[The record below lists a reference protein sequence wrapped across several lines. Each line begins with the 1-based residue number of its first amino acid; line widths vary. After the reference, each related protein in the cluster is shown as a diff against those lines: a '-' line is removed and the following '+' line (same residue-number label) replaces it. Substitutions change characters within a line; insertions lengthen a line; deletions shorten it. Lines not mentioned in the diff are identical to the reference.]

1 MKTKILLLM
10 AKQTLTQA
18 LASSEVAKNI
28 AMHWNINNVSF
39 LFQISKKVAYKASQN
54 DQRIKRLAQTLK
66 ESALSDNAKISD
78 KFTLIAQIF

>member
-1 MKTKILLLM
+1 MKTNILLLM

-39 LFQISKKVAYKASQN
+39 LFQISKKAAYKASKN
-54 DQRIKRLAQTLK
+54 D
-66 ESALSDNAKISD
+66 
-78 KFTLIAQIF
+78 

>member
-39 LFQISKKVAYKASQN
+39 LFQISKKAAYKASKN
-54 DQRIKRLAQTLK
+54 DQRILRLAQTL
-66 ESALSDNAKISD
+66 
-78 KFTLIAQIF
+78 

>member
-28 AMHWNINNVSF
+28 AMHWNINNVRF
-39 LFQISKKVAYKASQN
+39 LFQISKKTAYKAFKN
-54 DQRIKRLAQTLK
+54 DQRIKRLAQTL
-66 ESALSDNAKISD
+66 
-78 KFTLIAQIF
+78 